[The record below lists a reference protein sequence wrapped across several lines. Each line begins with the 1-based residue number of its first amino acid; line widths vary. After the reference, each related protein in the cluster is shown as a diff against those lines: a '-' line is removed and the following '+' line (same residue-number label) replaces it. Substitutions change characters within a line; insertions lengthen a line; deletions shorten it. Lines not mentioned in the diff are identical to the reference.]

1 MEISI
6 IKPDNFDIYKTR
18 KFVICNVRLFVFI
31 KLVRNGKTHIYGNI
45 V

>member
-6 IKPDNFDIYKTR
+6 IKPDNFDTYKTG

-31 KLVRNGKTHIYGNI
+31 KLVRNG
-45 V
+45 